1 MEKTKPK
8 VSSIYY
14 WRFVF
19 PIILLIV
26 LVSSLFFIMAIPDT
40 FLTNSSALLTR
51 SNVKLNSNLS

>member
-1 MEKTKPK
+1 
-8 VSSIYY
+8 
-14 WRFVF
+14 
-19 PIILLIV
+19 LLIV